1 MVYFAYAKRRDAFL
15 TSALMEFLP
24 HTNFTIPPF
33 PDELV
38 PSHGDAEASAEVPP
52 PAPAAAQ
59 HSSSKD
65 SSQRAEA
72 EEPVDPDPIH
82 AVSPDEDREANLQL
96 SNFPEPA
103 QFVEPFAEEHPAMP
117 PPAIPMETDNPEV
130 SQPTESAEESQSE
143 MPRRT
148 PLPTIQE
155 GPRTPPAAPASDS
168 EHSSPAKLRKRTRRA
183 TAAPPP

>member
-1 MVYFAYAKRRDAFL
+1 
-15 TSALMEFLP
+15 MEFLP
-24 HTNFTIPPF
+24 HTNFTIPHF

-38 PSHGDAEASAEVPP
+38 PSYGDAEASAEVPP
-52 PAPAAAQ
+52 PAPAATQ

-65 SSQRAEA
+65 SPQRAET

-82 AVSPDEDREANLQL
+82 AVSPDVDREANLQL
-96 SNFPEPA
+96 TNFLETAP
-103 QFVEPFAEEHPAMP
+103 FVEPFAEEHPAMP
-117 PPAIPMETDNPEV
+117 PPDVPMEAANPEV

-143 MPRRT
+143 MPRQAPLRRSRRRLRKASQHQEP
-148 PLPTIQE
+148 PLPTVQE

-168 EHSSPAKLRKRTRRA
+168 EHSSPAKLRKRTHRA